1 MIKKKN
7 ETDFIALRSPF
18 MRIPNVR
25 VETARALLNLGY
37 KDIFELQGRDPNILF
52 EECIELMPKTQDWI
66 LKDLETVVDFA
77 EFGISILRL

>member
-7 ETDFIALRSPF
+7 ETDFIALRSSF
-18 MRIPNVR
+18 MRIPRVR

-52 EECIELMPKTQDWI
+52 EECMKLMPKTQDWI

-77 EFGISILRL
+77 ELGISI